1 MKRLSVVLGVATLVM
16 AMSFGALAASHVIID
31 TDFST
36 YFDTDIS
43 TADPFDFFE
52 EWGTNPQA
60 TVNTDLDTGQLQFSG
75 FHSNGWDF
83 NQKGLVLPQPVDLTG
98 RTTVIEIDYAYVT
111 TNEMNPAFADAIYE
125 NEDIYA
131 HNGFRL
137 TVGPSTIQSAVLSG
151 GDGSFSGLNTT
162 ISHPAKVRWTLT
174 HVSGANFTTTVAIGG
189 EIVHEGSVNL
199 GSLNPAEVYFYL
211 YASSDQGGE
220 AGINALR
227 IVQN

>member
-1 MKRLSVVLGVATLVM
+1 MKRLSVVLGVVALVA
-16 AMSFGALAASHVIID
+16 AMSFGALAAEQVIFD
-31 TDFST
+31 TDFSNR
-36 YFDTDIS
+36 FDTDLDVWIE
-43 TADPFDFFE
+43 DLLQG
-52 EWGTNPQA
+52 WGTSTQA
-60 TVNTDLDTGQLQFSG
+60 WADVDFDTGQLKFGG
-75 FHSNGWDF
+75 FQPGSWDF
-83 NQKGLVLPQPVDLTG
+83 NQLGLVLGHPMDLTD

-125 NEDIYA
+125 GEDIYG

-174 HVSGANFTTTVAIGG
+174 HVSGANFTTTVAIDG
-189 EIVHEGSVNL
+189 ELVHEGSVNL